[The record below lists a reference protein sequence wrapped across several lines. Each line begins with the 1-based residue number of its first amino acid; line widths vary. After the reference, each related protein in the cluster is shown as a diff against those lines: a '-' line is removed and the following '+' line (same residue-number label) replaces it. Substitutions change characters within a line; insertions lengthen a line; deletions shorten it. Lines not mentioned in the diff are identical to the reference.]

1 MMVFSPKPL
10 DDHHVMSIHVPY
22 VFHGHKWWYI
32 PSHKYLRAVCI
43 AVIIVIV
50 LIVTKRIDDCCSD
63 SLLQSKADDRST

>member
-1 MMVFSPKPL
+1 
-10 DDHHVMSIHVPY
+10 MSCPFMFPMFFMAINGGILYPILRQTHEC
-22 VFHGHKWWYI
+22 
-32 PSHKYLRAVCI
+32 LRAVCI